1 MPLLTKMRLHP
12 LIARIVI
19 SVSGDALLALFCYR
33 LDLNLATTSLLFLFA
48 VVAQALGGGVTSS
61 LLASF
66 IAAAFLD
73 YFFVP
78 PVLTWRIAN
87 PFDAVALLAFITTS
101 LVIANLASKTRAEAK
116 RAEHRRM
123 SLEQLYQASQ
133 QLLWVD
139 PGADVARTLLKT
151 LREGFGLRA
160 ACFFDG
166 TAAETYVEGESP
178 NLADQTREA
187 YVRGVDQDDPGAHV
201 SLRCLRHAGRIVGA
215 IGFENLRSS
224 ELTAGPL
231 MTLALATLERA
242 RAAQEAN
249 RATAEAKAE
258 VFRAA
263 VLDGLAHEFKTP
275 LGVITA
281 AAGGLSAA
289 GPLSPD
295 QQEMADTIEEEAA
308 RLGNLTSHL
317 LRKAQIDREQVR
329 PRMKESDVLNLVA
342 RVAEKCNHQVT
353 GRRIRVEQ
361 ECGSAVTIVDEE
373 LFCLALTQLLDN
385 AVKYSKPASDI
396 VVTLSCKGA
405 LSVRVFNH
413 GSSVPRAE
421 RHRIFE
427 RFYRGTQGQQVG
439 TGSGLGLY
447 VAKKIAGEHGG
458 SLQIDPDGPEGD
470 GTTFCLTLPL
480 AIDESRHASKTDSS
494 AGCR

>member
-1 MPLLTKMRLHP
+1 MPSLTKIRLHP

-19 SVSGDALLALFCYR
+19 SVLGDALLALFCYR
-33 LDLNLATTSLLFLFA
+33 LDLNLATTSLLFLLA

-78 PVLTWRIAN
+78 PVLTWRIAD

-101 LVIANLASKTRAEAK
+101 LVIANLASKARAEAK
-116 RAEHRRM
+116 RAEHRRR

-133 QLLWVD
+133 RLLWMD

-166 TAAETYVEGESP
+166 MAAETYVEGESA
-178 NLADQTREA
+178 NLPGQTREA
-187 YVRGVDQDDPGAHV
+187 YMMGVDQDDPSAHV
-201 SLRCLRHAGRIVGA
+201 SIRCLHHAGRIKGA
-215 IGFENLRSS
+215 IGFENLKAP

-242 RAAQEAN
+242 RASQEAN

-263 VLDGLAHEFKTP
+263 VLDALAHEFKTP

-281 AAGGLSAA
+281 AAGGLRAA
-289 GPLSPD
+289 GPLGPE

-308 RLGNLTSHL
+308 RLGNLTSRL
-317 LRKAQIDREQVR
+317 LRKGQIDREQVK
-329 PRMKESDVLNLVA
+329 PRMKETEVGSLVF
-342 RVAEKCNHQVT
+342 RVAEKYNNQIT
-353 GRRIRVEQ
+353 GRRVRVEQ
-361 ECGSAVTIVDEE
+361 ECGPAEAMVDEE
-373 LFCLALTQLLDN
+373 LFCLALSQLLDN
-385 AVKYSKPASDI
+385 AVKYSKPAADI
-396 VVTLSCKGA
+396 VVTLSRKGT
-405 LSVRVFNH
+405 LGVRVHNH
-413 GSSVPRAE
+413 GSSVPHTE

-447 VAKKIAGEHGG
+447 VAKKIAREHGG
-458 SLQIDPDGPEGD
+458 NLQIDPDGAEGD

-480 AIDESRHASKTDSS
+480 ATDESRHASKAD
-494 AGCR
+494 

>member
-1 MPLLTKMRLHP
+1 MPQTKIRLHP

-19 SVSGDALLALFCYR
+19 TVSGDALLAIICYW
-33 LDLNLATTSLLFLFA
+33 LDLNLATTSLLFLLA

-101 LVIANLASKTRAEAK
+101 LVIANLASKARGEAK

-123 SLEQLYQASQ
+123 NLEQLYQASQ
-133 QLLWVD
+133 RLLWME
-139 PGADVARTLLKT
+139 PGTDVARTLLKT

-166 TAAETYVEGESP
+166 ATAETYMAGESA
-178 NLADQTREA
+178 NLACQTREA
-187 YVRGVDQDDPGAHV
+187 YMVGVDQDDPSAHV
-201 SLRCLRHAGRIVGA
+201 SIRCLLHAGRIKGA
-215 IGFENLRSS
+215 IGFENLRAP

-231 MTLALATLERA
+231 MTLAMATLERA
-242 RAAQEAN
+242 RASEEAN

-275 LGVITA
+275 LGVIAA
-281 AAGGLSAA
+281 AAGGLRAV
-289 GPLSPD
+289 GPLGPE
-295 QQEMADTIEEEAA
+295 QQELADTIEEEAA
-308 RLGNLTSHL
+308 RLGDLTSRL
-317 LRKAQIDREQVR
+317 LGKAQIDRDEVK
-329 PRMKESDVLNLVA
+329 PRMKESEVGSLVV
-342 RVAEKCNHQVT
+342 RVTEKYNNQIT
-353 GRRIRVEQ
+353 GHRIHVVQ
-361 ECGSAVTIVDEE
+361 ECGPAEAMVDEE

-405 LSVRVFNH
+405 LGVRVYNH
-413 GSSVPRAE
+413 GSPVPHAE

-427 RFYRGTQGQQVG
+427 RFYRGAEGQQVG

-447 VAKKIAGEHGG
+447 VAKKIVRAHGG
-458 SLQIDPDGPEGD
+458 NLQIDPDGAESD

-480 AIDESRHASKTDSS
+480 ATDESQHASKAD
-494 AGCR
+494 